1 MTTRRTFLKCCAA
14 AMPAFAWSR
23 VLSAGARAGA
33 PRCLVVVRLGGGND
47 GLNTVAPVEDDVY
60 RRLRPTLAVAKADA
74 FPLGRHGLALHPR
87 LKGLAEQF
95 DAGRLA
101 VVTNVGYPRP
111 DRSHF
116 RSMDI
121 WHTASLDP
129 ERARVGIHGATLAAL
144 SRLNRS
150 NREISD
156 AGIPGVAL
164 LDTEMPLG
172 LVHPD
177 VPVPLLASLEQ
188 IRLDE
193 PALLPLLELDRDAA
207 VGSPLAHAVGAAN
220 AATRLARRLDGVDA
234 AATAGSFP
242 ATALGQR
249 LAALFSLLRSGLDLR
264 IAYVAHD
271 GFDTHTRQKDNH
283 AALLQDLGDALAAFQ
298 NALVRE
304 GLDQDVVT
312 LTFSEFG
319 RRVEENGSKGTDHG
333 AAAPLFVLGTPVV
346 GGVHGDAWNLV
357 DLDDGDARFTTDF
370 RQVYAS
376 LLERWFG
383 VDSRP
388 LLSGSFEPV
397 PFLPAMA

>member
-1 MTTRRTFLKCCAA
+1 MTTRRTFLKSCAA
-14 AMPAFAWSR
+14 AAPALALGRFAFAG
-23 VLSAGARAGA
+23 LHTGA

-60 RRLRPTLAVAKADA
+60 RRLRPSLALTKAESLS
-74 FPLGRHGLALHPR
+74 LGRHGLALHPR
-87 LKGLAEQF
+87 LKGLAEHF

-121 WHTASLDP
+121 WHTASLEP
-129 ERARVGIHGATLAAL
+129 ERARVGVHGATLATLA
-144 SRLNRS
+144 
-150 NREISD
+150 RETS
-156 AGIPGVAL
+156 ASGIPGVAL

-188 IRLDE
+188 VRLDE
-193 PALLPLLELDRDAA
+193 AKLVPLLELGRDAPA
-207 VGSPLAHAVGAAN
+207 SSPLARAVGAAH
-220 AATRLARRLDGVDA
+220 AATRLARRLEHVDL
-234 AATAGSFP
+234 AATANAFP
-242 ATALGQR
+242 ATALGKR
-249 LAALFSLLRSGLDLR
+249 LATLFTLLRSGLDLR

-283 AALLQDLGDALAAFQ
+283 AALLLELGDALAAFQ
-298 NALVRE
+298 TALVNER
-304 GLDQDVVT
+304 LDRDVVT

-333 AAAPLFVLGTPVV
+333 AAAPLFVLGSSVT
-346 GGVHGDAWNLV
+346 GGVFGEAP
-357 DLDDGDARFTTDF
+357 DLTALEDGDVRYTTDF
-370 RQVYAS
+370 RQVYAT

-388 LLSGSFEPV
+388 VLGGSFAPL
-397 PFLPAMA
+397 PFLPAMV

>member
-1 MTTRRTFLKCCAA
+1 MTTRRDFLKCCAA
-14 AMPAFAWSR
+14 AVPTLAWSR
-23 VLSAGARAGA
+23 ALATGARDGV

-60 RRLRPTLAVAKADA
+60 RRLRPSLALSTTETHS
-74 FPLGRHGLALHPR
+74 LGRHGLALHPR
-87 LKGLAEQF
+87 LRGLAEQF

-129 ERARVGIHGATLAAL
+129 ERARTGIHGATLAAL
-144 SRLNRS
+144 K
-150 NREISD
+150 REASA
-156 AGIPGVAL
+156 AGIPGLAL

-177 VPVPLLASLEQ
+177 VQVPLLATLDQ
-188 IRLDE
+188 IRFDE
-193 PALLPLLELDRDAA
+193 PALVPLLELDRSAA
-207 VGSPLAHAVGAAN
+207 AGSPLATAVGAAR
-220 AATRLARRLDGVDA
+220 AATRLARRLEHVDV
-234 AATAGSFP
+234 AATASRFP
-242 ATALGQR
+242 ASALGHR
-249 LAALFSLLRSGLDLR
+249 LATLFTLLRSGLDLR

-283 AALLQDLGDALAAFQ
+283 AALLGELGDALAAFQ
-298 NALVRE
+298 NALIE
-304 GLDQDVVT
+304 DGLDRDVVT

-333 AAAPLFVLGTPVV
+333 AAAPLFVLGSAIR
-346 GGVHGDAWNLV
+346 GGVFGDAPGLT
-357 DLDDGDARFTTDF
+357 DLEDGDVRFTTDF
-370 RQVYAS
+370 RQVYAT
-376 LLERWFG
+376 LLERWFN
-383 VDSRP
+383 VDARP
-388 LLSGSFEPV
+388 ILASTFEPI
-397 PFLPAMA
+397 PFLPATV